1 MTLTPSILERIR
13 TEVGARTETGVDDDA
28 ELEEIYDDINR
39 GNGNILKVAWYV
51 WKRRLADLQ
60 ARSFDVTTGGALLS
74 RSQRVKFIAARVAEI
89 EFALGVEGM
98 ARSAATQDEVISN
111 YQAHEST
118 TELSA

>member
-28 ELEEIYDDINR
+28 ELEEIYNDEYR
-39 GNGNILKVAWYV
+39 GNGNILKVALCV

-74 RSQRVKFIAARVAEI
+74 RSQRVKFIERRIAEI
-89 EFALGVEGM
+89 EFALGVEGT
-98 ARSAATQDEVISN
+98 ARSAARNDEVISN
-111 YQAHEST
+111 YQAYESS
-118 TELSA
+118 TELS